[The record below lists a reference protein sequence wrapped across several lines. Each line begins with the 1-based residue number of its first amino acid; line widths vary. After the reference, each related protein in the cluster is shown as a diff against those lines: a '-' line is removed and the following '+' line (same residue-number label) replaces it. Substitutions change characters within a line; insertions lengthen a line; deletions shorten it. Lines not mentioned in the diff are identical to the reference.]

1 MLQTEFE
8 AKFLNIN
15 IDEVR
20 VKLKGIGAELKTPMR
35 MMKRV
40 TIDNGLMKSKNA
52 FLRVRDE
59 GDKVTL
65 TYKQFDELSVE
76 GAKEIELAVGD
87 FDKMIALL
95 KVVGLPHRSF
105 QESKRETWQFEDV
118 EIMIDEWP
126 WLPPYIEIESDSEDK
141 IKDFSSLIGLDWN
154 HAVFGDVMTAYKI
167 SYPHL
172 GDGDTIGNLPEVR
185 FDDPLP
191 EMLMNNRE

>member
-126 WLPPYIEIESDSEDK
+126 WLKPYIEIESTSKERV
-141 IKDFSSLIGLDWN
+141 KDFADRLQLDWSI
-154 HAVFGDVMTAYKI
+154 AVFGDVMSAYRAE
-167 SYPHL
+167 YPHL
-172 GDGDTIGNLPEVR
+172 SEEDKIGNIPSVK
-185 FDDPLP
+185 FNDPLP
-191 EMLMNNRE
+191 SILNDN